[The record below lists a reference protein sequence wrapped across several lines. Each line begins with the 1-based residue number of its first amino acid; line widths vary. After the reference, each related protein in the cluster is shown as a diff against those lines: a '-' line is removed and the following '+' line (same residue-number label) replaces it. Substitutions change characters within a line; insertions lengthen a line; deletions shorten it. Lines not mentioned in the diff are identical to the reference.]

1 MHKRLAKVG
10 RRRRLQY
17 LCSSATLDSDSAWA
31 QVASGCTIDR
41 NSCVQWRPAVAPV
54 VDLHRDNCQRPSGP
68 SHQNEW
74 RVCADVADLFAL
86 LVPSY
91 GLSGAAYGVLVTS
104 ILSTPIYLSQLR
116 RSVGVTPS
124 VFLGAAARPVVAA
137 LAMALLVR
145 WVLPEWTPAMD
156 DDQQA
161 GYRNEDWR
169 AE

>member
-1 MHKRLAKVG
+1 MIVHQTLPASTTTNAQTPCESRTP
-10 RRRRLQY
+10 
-17 LCSSATLDSDSAWA
+17 SSAPLIEILAFNGGLQLLQSSICT
-31 QVASGCTIDR
+31 VIIASGRPDR
-41 NSCVQWRPAVAPV
+41 VTKTNGLYVLTLLSF
-54 VDLHRDNCQRPSGP
+54 
-68 SHQNEW
+68 
-74 RVCADVADLFAL
+74 FAL

-145 WVLPEWTPAMD
+145 WVLPEWSPAMD

-161 GYRNEDWR
+161 GYRNGDWR
-169 AE
+169 AEGAIA